1 MKREAGFTLLEIL
14 MVLTLL
20 GVLLTLVAGAILGA
34 NRAVAKAQR
43 FAANV
48 DEVRA
53 AQNFLRVAVAHVLP
67 LRLSDEEGA
76 NQAVFLGRPDA
87 MTFVGPLPATLGGG
101 LHQQRIQ
108 WVDQRVEVAFSR
120 FSGQGDQAL
129 AESQTLLR
137 QVRHLQLSYRGT
149 TPDGKPTA
157 WLHEW
162 PWPKR
167 LPRAVRIDAR
177 LSGEAGW
184 VLQQI
189 DLRLDLSSEPVM
201 P

>member
-20 GVLLTLVAGAILGA
+20 GVLLALVAGALLGA

-43 FAANV
+43 FACDV

-53 AQNFLRVAVAHVLP
+53 AQNFLRVAISHALP
-67 LRLSDEEGA
+67 LPLSGEQDG
-76 NQAVFLGRPDA
+76 NQPVFIGQSSA
-87 MTFVGPLPATLGGG
+87 MTFVGPLSPALGGG
-101 LHQQRIQ
+101 LYQQRIRL
-108 WVDQRVEVAFSR
+108 VDHRAEVGFARLTAQGEQTLVEP
-120 FSGQGDQAL
+120 
-129 AESQTLLR
+129 QTLLHG
-137 QVRHLQLSYRGT
+137 VHHLRLSYRGT

-157 WLHEW
+157 WLSEW

-167 LPRAVRIDAR
+167 LPRAVRIDAG
-177 LSGEAGW
+177 LSGDADW
-184 VLQQI
+184 VMQQV
-189 DLRLDLSSEPVM
+189 DVRLDLSSEPVT